1 MKITRSEIKTEV
13 SYEVRFFVD
22 KNGGYGFPCD
32 EYGNIL
38 KDEMTKQ
45 AIENYEW
52 CLSREEEFPYLFND
66 VVKKTHTYR
75 EPAHGTCKCG
85 EEVYMVNDYMGA
97 VQCPKCGQW
106 YNLFGQELLPPE
118 QWEEDY

>member
-1 MKITRSEIKTEV
+1 MEITRSEIKTEV
-13 SYEVRFFVD
+13 SYEVRFYKD
-22 KNGGYGFPCD
+22 GNGGYAFPCD
-32 EYGNIL
+32 EYGNLL
-38 KDEMTKQ
+38 KDELHEC
-45 AIENYEW
+45 AIANYEW
-52 CLSREEEFPYLFND
+52 CMNHKEEFPYSFNK
-66 VVKKTHTYR
+66 VVRKERNYR

-85 EEVYMVNDYMGA
+85 EEVYMVNSYMGA